1 MTSRGQAWAS
11 SGKNVIRLFGHHF
24 AIAHIE
30 NHTIK
35 RNENLTGFQKRDK
48 GGLRIRNRTDFQ
60 R

>member
-1 MTSRGQAWAS
+1 MFIAGEERGSTNYVCNKGARMTSHGQAWAS

-35 RNENLTGFQKRDK
+35 RK
-48 GGLRIRNRTDFQ
+48 
-60 R
+60 